1 MRVVG
6 APAPAAAYAGDGV
19 VRVLSVA
26 PGLDDELE
34 EEEAG
39 GKGAAH
45 RIIAARGSESG
56 CEHDA
61 VPLLMP
67 PLLCELCETYAS
79 MTNIEE
85 MPPKH
90 VGC

>member
-6 APAPAAAYAGDGV
+6 APAQAAAYAGDGRV

-45 RIIAARGSESG
+45 RATAARGPVSG

-61 VPLLMP
+61 VPLPSRHSSQVLS
-67 PLLCELCETYAS
+67 CV
-79 MTNIEE
+79 MTKYEE
-85 MPPKH
+85 VCPKH
-90 VGC
+90 VGNM